1 MTQMEACG
9 LYLGR
14 REVGRVH
21 WTQNGGRLTVE
32 CRCPYE
38 AGMIYRVVLQTDGDV
53 HRLGVM
59 LPEDQNFV
67 LRRELPAGSMPHAA
81 FVDRTLPGEAHLP
94 GLPLAFSAFVE
105 DREEGR
111 SLGCVPDGRLLC
123 GDWMAV
129 RFLLFPLP
137 PGGACCA
144 ASLLCITTP
153 VAHNGVLYG
162 VVCRRGERYLPLSDT
177 IRRDGVVW

>member
-1 MTQMEACG
+1 METCG

-21 WTQNGGRLTVE
+21 WTSTGDRLTVV
-32 CRCPYE
+32 CSCPYE
-38 AGMIYRVVLQTDGDV
+38 AGMIYRVILQTDGAL

-94 GLPLAFSAFVE
+94 GLPLAFSAFE
-105 DREEGR
+105 QDTSEENVLECAVAGT
-111 SLGCVPDGRLLC
+111 LLC
-123 GDWMAV
+123 GDWIHT
-129 RFLLFPLP
+129 RYLLFPLM
-137 PGGACCA
+137 PGESCCV
-144 ASLLCITTP
+144 ASLLCIATP
-153 VAHNGVLYG
+153 LLYNGALYG
-162 VVCRRGERYLPLSDT
+162 VICRQGTQYRTISDTLRRGDM
-177 IRRDGVVW
+177 VW